1 MTIDVKYKIGDVV
14 FLKTDVE
21 QRPRMIY
28 GYVVYATSL
37 LYKLTQADITS
48 EHYEFEIASE
58 INMLYKMEINKPY
71 EN

>member
-1 MTIDVKYKIGDVV
+1 
-14 FLKTDVE
+14 VE
-21 QRPRMIY
+21 QRPRMVY

-37 LYKLTQADITS
+37 LYKLTQADIVS
-48 EHYEFEIASE
+48 EHYEFEITSE